1 MSQPCLDSLA
11 SIDPRRDRLRPGA
24 ESDPPQRATP
34 KSAANVPGLGRLF
47 QWVMIASVLVFG
59 AISLAGCWWADIAV
73 LPAPLAVRIA
83 APVLFLLGYFFYR
96 WRRERR
102 LQGLLLI
109 VFWSL
114 VLGLVYI
121 PPMYIAARCPVPF
134 RDGALARMDRALG
147 MDVPAILNVVENFPR
162 CKRFL
167 DYCYDT
173 LLVLVVIAVMIPPV
187 CGKLTRA
194 KEYLVAGIASAV
206 ISIPLFALLPAQGPW
221 AYYQYA
227 ATPEQRT
234 VEHVIVALKGPDPFV
249 LHYFQIEGIIS
260 FPSFH
265 TILAILAAF
274 ALWPV
279 RFVRWPASLLAA
291 LIVIS
296 SLTTGWHYAVDIL
309 AGIAVTIAC
318 CLLAA
323 AYTRWEARRQLN
335 SAAAV
340 RP

>member
-1 MSQPCLDSLA
+1 
-11 SIDPRRDRLRPGA
+11 
-24 ESDPPQRATP
+24 
-34 KSAANVPGLGRLF
+34 
-47 QWVMIASVLVFG
+47 MIASAFVFG
-59 AISLAGCWWADIAV
+59 VVSLAGCWWAEVAV
-73 LPAPLAVRIA
+73 LPGPIAVRAA

-96 WRRERR
+96 WRREHR
-102 LQGLLLI
+102 LQGLLLV

-114 VLGLVYI
+114 VLGLLYI

-134 RDGALARMDRALG
+134 RDQTLARLDRAIG
-147 MDVPAILNVVENFPR
+147 VDVPAILKVIENYPR

-187 CGKLTRA
+187 CGKITRA
-194 KEYLVAGIASAV
+194 QEYLVAGIASAV
-206 ISIPLFALLPAQGPW
+206 ISIPIFALVPARGPW
-221 AYYQYA
+221 AYYRYT
-227 ATPEQRT
+227 ATPEQQT
-234 VEHVIVALKGPDPFV
+234 VEQVIVTLKGPDPFV

-309 AGIAVTIAC
+309 AGVAVAISC
-318 CLLAA
+318 CLLAM
-323 AYTRWEARRQLN
+323 AYTRWETKVQFR
-335 SAAAV
+335 SALAAEK
-340 RP
+340 P